1 MSRIPNVGSIVLA
14 IVKEHFADGCYV
26 NQVLEVFQKKFPQLE
41 HKSAR
46 VKVDKS
52 LRLLQRKG
60 ALASILDAG
69 NKRRY
74 TLVIDCYEN
83 ASPQVDLNS
92 YMQELKRTEY
102 DLAATLSEW
111 EYMKSIDDGHPVIVK
126 AAKECAL
133 ELEQD
138 AMKLTGKY
146 SGLKKII
153 SRVTGYA
160 S

>member
-14 IVKEHFADGCYV
+14 IVKEHFAEGCYV
-26 NQVLEVFQKKFPQLE
+26 NQVLEIFQKQFPHLE

-52 LRLLQRKG
+52 LRLLQKKG
-60 ALASILDAG
+60 ALTSILDEG

-74 TLVIDCYEN
+74 TLVFDSSENLQQKIDIKN
-83 ASPQVDLNS
+83 FL
-92 YMQELKRTEY
+92 QELKRTEY

-111 EYMKSIDDGHPVIVK
+111 EYMKSIDDGHPLIVK

-133 ELEQD
+133 ELEQN

-146 SGLKKII
+146 SGLRKII
-153 SRVTGYA
+153 SRVTEYA

>member
-14 IVKEHFADGCYV
+14 IVKEHFVDGCYV
-26 NQVLEVFQKKFPQLE
+26 NQVLEIFQKQFPQLE

-52 LRLLQRKG
+52 LRLLQKRG
-60 ALASILDAG
+60 ALTSILDAG

-74 TLVIDCYEN
+74 TLVLDSTEN
-83 ASPQVDLNS
+83 LEQKMDLNRF
-92 YMQELKRTEY
+92 MQELKRTEY

-111 EYMKSIDDGHPVIVK
+111 EFMKSIDDGDPLIVK

-133 ELEQD
+133 ELEQN

-153 SRVTGYA
+153 SRVTEYA

>member
-1 MSRIPNVGSIVLA
+1 MSRIPNVGSIVLD

-26 NQVLEVFQKKFPQLE
+26 NQVLEIFQKKFPQLE

-60 ALASILDAG
+60 ALTSILDEG

-74 TLVIDCYEN
+74 TLVIDYSEN

>member
-1 MSRIPNVGSIVLA
+1 
-14 IVKEHFADGCYV
+14 
-26 NQVLEVFQKKFPQLE
+26 
-41 HKSAR
+41 
-46 VKVDKS
+46 
-52 LRLLQRKG
+52 
-60 ALASILDAG
+60 
-69 NKRRY
+69 
-74 TLVIDCYEN
+74 
-83 ASPQVDLNS
+83 
-92 YMQELKRTEY
+92 
-102 DLAATLSEW
+102 
-111 EYMKSIDDGHPVIVK
+111 MKSIDDGHPVIVK